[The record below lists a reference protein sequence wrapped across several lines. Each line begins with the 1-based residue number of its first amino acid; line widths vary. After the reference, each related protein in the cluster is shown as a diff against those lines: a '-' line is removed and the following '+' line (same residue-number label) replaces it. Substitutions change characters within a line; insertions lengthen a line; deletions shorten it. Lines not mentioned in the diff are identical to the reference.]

1 MKDNKFTESSQC
13 RLIKE
18 KPCSIK
24 SVDFFDENAGPVD
37 DEREVSIFFYLDF
50 SNTLDT
56 LSHNTLI
63 KKKEEW

>member
-1 MKDNKFTESSQC
+1 MLNK
-13 RLIKE
+13 L
-18 KPCSIK
+18 
-24 SVDFFDENAGPVD
+24 VDFFDENTGPVD
-37 DEREVSIFFYLDF
+37 DEKEVSIFFYLDF